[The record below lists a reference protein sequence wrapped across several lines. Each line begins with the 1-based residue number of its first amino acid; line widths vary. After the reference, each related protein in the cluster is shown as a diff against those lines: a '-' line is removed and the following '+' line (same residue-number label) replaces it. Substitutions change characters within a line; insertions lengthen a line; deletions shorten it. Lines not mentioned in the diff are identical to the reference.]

1 MESHPD
7 DRPTEEVRKSATLAD
22 VLARALPQLRCFV
35 GKRLSRKLAARESI
49 SDVVQSAAREVLVD
63 LGNSELDSSWIRRN
77 LFVAARRKVAEHG
90 RRHGAERR
98 SQNREADPAALDDAV
113 TEDRSPTE
121 AVAIR
126 DEVARVERALES
138 LAPLD
143 REVVVLA
150 VLMGMSHSVIAREL
164 GSTEAASRTRLS
176 RALARLSARLCD
188 RDHNDESSSV
198 R

>member
-1 MESHPD
+1 ME
-7 DRPTEEVRKSATLAD
+7 EARKSATLSD

-49 SDVVQSAAREVLVD
+49 SDVVQSAAREVLID
-63 LGNSELDSSWIRRN
+63 LGQSEPDSSWIRRN

-90 RRHGAERR
+90 RHHGAERR
-98 SQNREADPAALDDAV
+98 SLDREADPSALDDAV
-113 TEDRSPTE
+113 THDRSPTE
-121 AVAIR
+121 SVAIR

-138 LAPLD
+138 LSPVD

-150 VLMGMSHSVIAREL
+150 VVMGMSHAVIAREL
-164 GSTEAASRTRLS
+164 GSTEAATRTRLS
-176 RALARLSARLCD
+176 RALARLSARLCGG
-188 RDHNDESSSV
+188 DHSDESSNV